1 MLTWLIKDLASVVA
15 EHVVVEDDEN
25 PIAVVLAE
33 TTEIGIVKAVA
44 IGMAKMEQRPLLIF
58 INYIYIESID
68 ILSK

>member
-1 MLTWLIKDLASVVA
+1 LIKDLASVVA

-58 INYIYIESID
+58 INYIYIVSID